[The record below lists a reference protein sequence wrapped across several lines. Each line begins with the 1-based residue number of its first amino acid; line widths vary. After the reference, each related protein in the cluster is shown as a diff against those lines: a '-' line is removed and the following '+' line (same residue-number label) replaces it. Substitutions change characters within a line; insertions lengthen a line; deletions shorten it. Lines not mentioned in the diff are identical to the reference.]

1 MGSTTQASGKTF
13 QDLFSSSTKDY
24 VHYVDTV
31 YEYTDVQKFTDML
44 AFKSYLNTYT
54 NPKLSKVDNNVVKA
68 RIQKTDVPKSP
79 SITWESWQKDTVEIT
94 YEKPTQPIFTST
106 PTRLVQEIR
115 TSVEGV
121 KVDTVKTSHTTANIY
136 MDQVM
141 FAIGKWKYTDFKQKL
156 VDNYNI
162 SNNANN
168 INTNIKT
175 AISRINDMVGQTQS
189 AVLSELKKVCTDAL
203 DFWVKDKPTELFLLT
218 GLVDG
223 AAFKDTMIRN
233 ALRDIMYKN
242 LYLQSINEPNDAVL
256 QYMKRILADMFIVCF
271 YPYIHFLYAT
281 QLQNYFI
288 KRGDFIN
295 MRVATSA
302 KIMIVINSI
311 SAIVDMA
318 SGANSIAPTTQQLT
332 SAEITQLTDIVSVL
346 NAYYDNLGNPIFDEP
361 SKKYGDVDIEVREL
375 AKDVYDM
382 NLTIDEL
389 KKWIK
394 DTQLQIRSHNTIY
407 KGIDGALQNKKIQ
420 YSMHIVFI
428 IILLIVVGVLLKLNM
443 YLDITMYVLAF
454 IIVFFIM
461 VRLIS
466 IIISLL

>member
-1 MGSTTQASGKTF
+1 MGTTTQASGKTF
-13 QDLFSSSTKDY
+13 QDLFSSSKDY

-189 AVLSELKKVCTDAL
+189 AVLSELKKVCADAL

-394 DTQLQIRSHNTIY
+394 DTQLQIRSHNAIY